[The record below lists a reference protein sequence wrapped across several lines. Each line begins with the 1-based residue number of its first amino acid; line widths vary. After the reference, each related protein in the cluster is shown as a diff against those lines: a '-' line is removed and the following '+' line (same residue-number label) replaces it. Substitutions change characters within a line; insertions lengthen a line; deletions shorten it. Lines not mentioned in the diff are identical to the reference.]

1 LVTATMLVSSF
12 LATPSAQAAE
22 SDSARF
28 AWPTS
33 VSANGRYLLD
43 QVGRPYLI
51 SGDSP
56 QGLFVTMS
64 QEQAE
69 DYFADRRAGGFN
81 ALWINSLVP
90 PDQGGHPDD
99 ATYDGITPYPEAR
112 RHGHAQSGLLGPRRA
127 DGRRRP

>member
-1 LVTATMLVSSF
+1 MLRKLPVAMALAAMVGAVVTPAANATTATV
-12 LATPSAQAAE
+12 AE
-22 SDSARF
+22 SPSTPGPTF

-33 VSANGRYLLD
+33 ASANGRYLLD

-69 DYFADRRAGGFN
+69 DFFAELQRR
-81 ALWINSLVP
+81 L
-90 PDQGGHPDD
+90 
-99 ATYDGITPYPEAR
+99 E
-112 RHGHAQSGLLGPRRA
+112 
-127 DGRRRP
+127 